1 MTTAIIAL
9 GSNINPIHN
18 IQQASEHLFRLP
30 ESRVLAVS
38 SLYRTKPVGYLD
50 QPDFINAVIAI
61 DTHLDKYDLLLQL
74 QNIENH
80 CGRVRP
86 FPNAPRTL
94 DLDLIDYGNQTNTN
108 PKLILPHPRAIER
121 AFVMVPLAEILPDF
135 VLNNQTVTEILHNLD
150 LTGVEKIERV

>member
-18 IQQASEHLFRLP
+18 IQQASKHLFRLP

-38 SLYRTKPVGYLD
+38 SLYRTKPVDYLD

-121 AFVMVPLAEILPDF
+121 AFVIVPLAEILPDYC
-135 VLNNQTVTEILHNLD
+135 LNNQKVTEIIHNLD

>member
-1 MTTAIIAL
+1 MTLAIIAL
-9 GSNINPIHN
+9 GSNINPMDN
-18 IQQASEHLFRLP
+18 IQQAGEHLFRLP

-38 SLYRTKPVGYLD
+38 SLYRTKPVDYLD

-94 DLDLIDYGNQTNTN
+94 DLDLIDYGNQTNTD

-121 AFVMVPLAEILPDF
+121 AFVIVPLAEILPDYC
-135 VLNNQTVTEILHNLD
+135 LNNQKVTEIIHNLD

>member
-1 MTTAIIAL
+1 MTLAIIAL
-9 GSNINPIHN
+9 GSNINPIDN

-30 ESRVLAVS
+30 ESRVVAYS

-50 QPDFINAVIAI
+50 QPDFINGVIAI
-61 DTHLDKYDLLLQL
+61 ETNLDKYDLLSQL

-80 CGRVRP
+80 CGRVRT
-86 FPNAPRTL
+86 FANAPRTL
-94 DLDLIDYGNQTNTN
+94 DLDLIDYGGKQNSD

-135 VLNNQTVTEILHNLD
+135 ILDNQKVTDILHNLD
-150 LTGVEKIERV
+150 LTGIKKFQAA

>member
-30 ESRVLAVS
+30 ESRVVAYS

>member
-18 IQQASEHLFRLP
+18 IQQACEHLFRLP
-30 ESRVLAVS
+30 ESQVLAVS

-61 DTHLDKYDLLLQL
+61 ATNLDKYDLLLQL

-94 DLDLIDYGNQTNTN
+94 DLDIIDYGNQTNTD
-108 PKLILPHPRAIER
+108 PKLILPHPRATER
-121 AFVMVPLAEILPDF
+121 AFVMLPLAEIMPDYL
-135 VLNNQTVTEILHNLD
+135 LNNQTVTEILHNLD
-150 LTGVEKIERV
+150 LTGVTKI